1 MKAGATDTAPLYSP
15 KVAEYF
21 MRTPYAG
28 VPEGGA
34 KGLFSGAAGDRAHG
48 TEVVFHMRVRDEAI
62 AAVGYQVFGCPHTIA
77 ACALAAER
85 LTGGPVGALMEMRPD
100 SLAAELDA
108 PVEKMGR
115 ILVVQDALRNCF
127 VTWDNRRLGQR

>member
-1 MKAGATDTAPLYSP
+1 
-15 KVAEYF
+15 
-21 MRTPYAG
+21 MRTPHAG
-28 VPEGGA
+28 VLEGGTERSVR
-34 KGLFSGAAGDRAHG
+34 GVAGDRAHG
-48 TEVVFHMRVRDEAI
+48 TEVVFYIRVRDEAI
-62 AAVGYQVFGCPHTIA
+62 AEIRYQVFGCPHTIA

-85 LTGGPVGALMEMRPD
+85 LTGQPVDALMEMTPE
-100 SLAAELDA
+100 SLAVELDA